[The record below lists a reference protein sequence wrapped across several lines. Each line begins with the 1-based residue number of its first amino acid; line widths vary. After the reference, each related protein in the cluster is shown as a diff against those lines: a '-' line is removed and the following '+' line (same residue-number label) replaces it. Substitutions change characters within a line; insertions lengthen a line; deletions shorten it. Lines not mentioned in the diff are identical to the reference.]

1 MSAALDA
8 IHSEVG
14 TENCVDSCS
23 RDGCDVDLTDV
34 PPARVIVDADKA
46 FPAHGG
52 EGSRCDF
59 ILFMDRDDESL
70 LAVPLEL
77 KSGRAKVSEAIK
89 QLRGGA
95 NFAACFA
102 SSPDTDFVPVLI
114 HEKGLDRKDRL
125 RLKRKTIAFHGRK
138 RTIKTA
144 RCGRPRNLADAL
156 SE

>member
-8 IHSEVG
+8 IRSEVG

-23 RDGCDVDLTDV
+23 RDDCDVDLTDV
-34 PPARVIVDADKA
+34 PAAREIVDADKA
-46 FPAHGG
+46 FPAHGR

-59 ILFMDRDDESL
+59 ILFVDRDDESL

-89 QLRGGA
+89 QLRSGA
-95 NFAACFA
+95 KFAACFA
-102 SSPDTDFVPVLI
+102 SPPDADCVPVLI
-114 HEKGLDRKDRL
+114 HGKDLDRKDRL

-138 RTIKTA
+138 RIIRTA
-144 RCGRPRNLADAL
+144 RCGHSRNLAGVL
-156 SE
+156 PE